1 MPSDELLPG
10 RLVVGMSLGV
20 LTWPGEQA
28 LVRGSQV
35 VKDLE
40 LPVAGEDRVIP
51 LHVVQHRR
59 GDGAG
64 GSRDQ
69 AGGAE
74 AGMQRFGLA
83 DPELA
88 EHGAPQP

>member
-1 MPSDELLPG
+1 MLPDELLPG

-28 LVRGSQV
+28 LVCGSQV
-35 VKDLE
+35 VKHLE
-40 LPVAGEDRVIP
+40 LPVTGEDRVIP
-51 LHVVQHRR
+51 LHVVEHRR

-74 AGMQRFGLA
+74 AGMQRLGLA

-88 EHGAPQP
+88 EHGTPQP